1 MKLRELINETVRMK
15 DEVKQRKTI
24 VEIGLIRIKDELNEM
39 KSRNKKEQIIDEN
52 RIIKETDFKSLG
64 LTNQKQRD
72 NYIFEEQEELRK
84 RQMEEVNDQKYLLEE
99 AERREKELTD
109 EYVYYTDRL
118 NLLMKIYDIEGEI
131 EVEDIILEEREKI
144 GSDEDD

>member
-1 MKLRELINETVRMK
+1 MKLRELINQTVRMK

>member
-1 MKLRELINETVRMK
+1 MLLRELINETIRMK